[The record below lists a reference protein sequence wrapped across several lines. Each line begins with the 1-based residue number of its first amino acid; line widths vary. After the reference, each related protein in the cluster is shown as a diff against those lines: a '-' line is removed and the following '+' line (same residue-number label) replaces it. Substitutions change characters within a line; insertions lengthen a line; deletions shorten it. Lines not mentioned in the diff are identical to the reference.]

1 MATVAPKLHAQRTQP
16 RARTGTPD
24 DNEAALMRII
34 RAGLENSLEGWKLV
48 GVKIRRVEGKNVE
61 GFLKIDG
68 GKGERLLVDFKATA
82 TPEGGLS
89 SVEVGGKKIPLA
101 SGQATKRTR

>member
-1 MATVAPKLHAQRTQP
+1 
-16 RARTGTPD
+16 
-24 DNEAALMRII
+24 MRII